1 MKFKLNKKIS
11 KYFSTNF
18 LAYVFGRFRII
29 KLVSK
34 FIVSLFCQNKVQFSN
49 KSHIVLTTDKDEI
62 IQNIKRDGYFSGIKL
77 KDKTLNKIL
86 TLCEESKLVT
96 NRRHK
101 TKNEYLTFNNFD
113 EVNEFNKNNSEPI
126 CMINPTDNNLKKLC
140 DEISCDKN
148 LLNIANSFLG
158 NVKGVKTILTW
169 ATVCDATDKW
179 REEYGQ
185 TVTYHYDVFGLH
197 YIYAFFYITD
207 CNIDTG
213 AHQLI
218 KGSHRNKKIF
228 KHLIGSAKKSELD
241 LKKDYDLNDFINI
254 EGPAGYGFI
263 EDTSCFHKALA
274 PKIKPRLALQFRYTI

>member
-1 MKFKLNKKIS
+1 MKFKLNQKIS

-86 TLCEESKLVT
+86 TLCKESKLVT

-185 TVTYHYDVFGLH
+185 TVTYHYDVFGCIVGSLH
-197 YIYAFFYITD
+197 FYCFAEFEMNRIK
-207 CNIDTG
+207 IG
-213 AHQLI
+213 AKWARPRPKLV
-218 KGSHRNKKIF
+218 RP
-228 KHLIGSAKKSELD
+228 
-241 LKKDYDLNDFINI
+241 
-254 EGPAGYGFI
+254 GP
-263 EDTSCFHKALA
+263 K
-274 PKIKPRLALQFRYTI
+274 